1 MLSILHELQFSD
13 IHLYKSVDV
22 AWSKLKQTEPD
33 LIICDCYPDKKD
45 ALSLLK
51 KVRAK
56 DDGSYILFVIVS
68 GILEHELVELAV
80 SMGVDEYVVKPF
92 NIKILEDKVK
102 NPPSKEGG
110 FALKHNIL
118 K

>member
-33 LIICDCYPDKKD
+33 LIICDWYPDKKD

-102 NPPSKEGG
+102 NPPSNEGG
-110 FALKHNIL
+110 FALAP
-118 K
+118 